1 MINTY
6 TSGNKPDLTLRKLFQ
21 AQAAQQQAAAATA
34 AANNPFSGMTP
45 QNLLSATPKNILQVS
60 FYILC
65 PVQVGTA
72 TGIPPTGFAIFWLGS
87 PLDNQ
92 PDERNAVT

>member
-60 FYILC
+60 VVNSLSSTSRYCYWHSSDRFCHFAAL
-65 PVQVGTA
+65 V
-72 TGIPPTGFAIFWLGS
+72 PP
-87 PLDNQ
+87 
-92 PDERNAVT
+92 